1 VNATPAIRQ
10 ANLND
15 LPKIKE
21 VIDLSF
27 PRFYRYFASHSASDL
42 SEPTLISEVENE
54 VAGFAKLIEFNIG
67 DVKYG
72 CILWIAVHP
81 TYRHR
86 GIALTL
92 TNASVDYLKENGSK
106 AVFASTQRRNRGALA
121 TLSRAG
127 FVRMGFL
134 GLWRVFG
141 WRVFEFYRDI
151 WFAPGEVVYA
161 RLN

>member
-15 LPKIKE
+15 SPKIKE

-42 SEPTLISEVENE
+42 SEPVLISELDGA
-54 VAGFAKLIEFNIG
+54 VAGFAKVIEFHVGNI
-67 DVKYG
+67 KYG

-81 TYRHR
+81 ANRR
-86 GIALTL
+86 QGIALAL
-92 TNASVDYLKENGSK
+92 SNASVDYLKTRGAK
-106 AVFASTQRRNRGALA
+106 AVFASTQRRNRGALG
-121 TLSRAG
+121 TLSGTG

-151 WFAPGEVVYA
+151 WFAPGEVV
-161 RLN
+161 LMHT